1 MAASWPPTYRIRA
14 ACRARL
20 CRLPKMTRGHEGPW
34 LPLGPGAPGRWHD
47 TTPAPA
53 IRELTGRCRSARAAA
68 ATTDTSLD
76 LHRALLFLL
85 GLGSCSARDARRA
98 RQSNAGA
105 KRKRPRLCGRGG
117 PAIEDV
123 DDVPGALDADAEH
136 VVERIE
142 QIGEPGQMIIAQ
154 PVGDAAI
161 ARGERSR
168 RPRPIEQLVDR
179 VLELGRGGEDRLLL
193 AQ

>member
-85 GLGSCSARDARRA
+85 GLGWCSAREARRA

-142 QIGEPGQMIIAQ
+142 QIGEPGQMIICSSRRYVVSA
-154 PVGDAAI
+154 AAI
-161 ARGERSR
+161 RSIAAAASADPNR
-168 RPRPIEQLVDR
+168 RWATSSRSC
-179 VLELGRGGEDRLLL
+179 
-193 AQ
+193 